1 MPRTLRPG
9 QRAQIFV
16 VTIDSGERR
25 LVHES
30 LTLLFEAPNWTDD
43 GEWLVVNGDG
53 LLFRLR
59 SDGSGEL
66 EQIDLGTVP
75 AINNDHVM
83 APDGSVVT
91 VSAEDGHLYAIPF
104 AGGSPRR
111 VSNDHGANFRHYL
124 HGVSPDGQTLAYI
137 GLFENPGGA
146 ANTNVFVI

>member
-9 QRAQIFV
+9 QRAQLFV
-16 VTIDSGERR
+16 VAVDSGERR

-30 LTLLFEAPNWTDD
+30 STLLFEAPNWTGD
-43 GEWLVVNGDG
+43 GVWLVFNGDG

-83 APDGSVVT
+83 APDGSMVY
-91 VSAEDGHLYAIPF
+91 VSARTGTCM
-104 AGGSPRR
+104 R
-111 VSNDHGANFRHYL
+111 FR
-124 HGVSPDGQTLAYI
+124 
-137 GLFENPGGA
+137 
-146 ANTNVFVI
+146 